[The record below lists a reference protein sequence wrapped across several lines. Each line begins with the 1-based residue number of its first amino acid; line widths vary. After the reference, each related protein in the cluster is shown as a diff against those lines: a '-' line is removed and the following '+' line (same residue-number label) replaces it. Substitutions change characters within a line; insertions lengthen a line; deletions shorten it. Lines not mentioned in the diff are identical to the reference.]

1 MKGLVSHAVL
11 FAVASGLALAVW
23 SRDESVVQSAD
34 SERVEVWGG
43 SADSISRL
51 EFESPKLKFSLDSQK
66 DEVGRFFVA
75 SLEKDE
81 AKLPPSSRDAGAP
94 EPAKRVASRFVAVKA
109 AGELVQKLAP
119 FSAVRRIGPYQP
131 ARAEEFGFD
140 KPDGTLKVKVGGT
153 EQALVI
159 GAATPGGQ
167 ERYARHVASNT
178 IYAVESDLAQNL
190 LSAESRLLERDFHG
204 FGEADVTRLRV
215 TRAGKSRDF
224 VPVPDKKGAF
234 ADAATPQQVDQTA
247 GNWLGKVDRLRVA
260 EYVEKPDQPR
270 PPESAVARIEY
281 FGAAKPLGYLELF
294 AVPGEKGNE
303 YLARTEYT
311 RWYVKVTSSLG
322 EQVDQDL
329 ASLVK

>member
-1 MKGLVSHAVL
+1 MKGLVTHAVL

-23 SRDESVVQSAD
+23 SRDETVVQAAD

-43 SADSISRL
+43 SADSVSRL
-51 EFESPKLKFSLDSQK
+51 EFEAPKLKFSLDSHK
-66 DEVGRFFVA
+66 DETGRFFVA
-75 SLEKDE
+75 SLDKEE
-81 AKLPPSSRDAGAP
+81 ARLPQPRDAGAP

-119 FSAVRRIGPYQP
+119 LSAVRRIGPYQP

-140 KPDGTLKVKVGGT
+140 KPEGTLKVKVGGT
-153 EQALVI
+153 EQTLVI

-204 FGEADVTRLRV
+204 FGEGDVTRIRV

-234 ADAATPQQVDQTA
+234 ADAASPQQVDQTA
-247 GNWLGKVDRLRVA
+247 GNWLGKVDRLRA
-260 EYVEKPDQPR
+260 SEYVEKPEPR
-270 PPESAVARIEY
+270 PAPESAVARIEY

-311 RWYVKVTSSLG
+311 RWYVKVIASLG

-329 ASLVK
+329 AGLVK